1 MSSPVPNRSVTASAI
16 SPTTNKWPDCFQVLL
31 AVLALPTYLSTS
43 AGLTFQTLKCR
54 DCAENQTAEQ
64 QPKSGTAF
72 GLRSDSSALVTFHTF
87 QQQGERNENIGIL
100 G

>member
-43 AGLTFQTLKCR
+43 AGLTFKLLNVGI
-54 DCAENQTAEQ
+54 A
-64 QPKSGTAF
+64 PKTKLLSNSRKAVQ
-72 GLRSDSSALVTFHTF
+72 LLDSDPILVP
-87 QQQGERNENIGIL
+87 
-100 G
+100 